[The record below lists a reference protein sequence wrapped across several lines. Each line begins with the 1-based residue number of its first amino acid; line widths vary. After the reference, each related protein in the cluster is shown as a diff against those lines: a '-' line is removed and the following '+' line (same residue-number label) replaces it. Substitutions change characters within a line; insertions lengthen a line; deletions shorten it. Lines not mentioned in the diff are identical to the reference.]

1 MSNAITDAVIAGI
14 ASDLNPMNA
23 ATADYVK
30 ESIVKLK
37 ASNIQLKLDL
47 QLRVQQ
53 LLEEAGDNARP
64 SVLKAY
70 EDMLQKV
77 VTL

>member
-37 ASNIQLKLDL
+37 ASNIDLKLNQL
-47 QLRVQQ
+47 QRVQ
-53 LLEEAGDNARP
+53 LLIEEAGDNVKP

-77 VTL
+77 INL